1 MTIDK
6 LIKYCL
12 QYLELDTETDVMHT
26 SISELAENDTFVEY
40 MNNIENALFMGLT
53 RYSSS
58 NLLPI
63 KIYEFEEGQHTVEL
77 VVEKQIPRREPDGT
91 LKYKTTGEIDYR
103 TVRKPLAHSI
113 KEVFATDSEGNI
125 YSNIEYYTIGN
136 TVKIKKPRS
145 NYIYNVIYYP
155 AIHDLEFYYYLG
167 EIDVKNKEYYL
178 YTGEDN
184 IYDIELNDLGV
195 TDEMAINLKY
205 FVYSDLKLEDN
216 PNIANINKNYF
227 ETYLAS
233 LERNQVAYNQTE
245 LMNRANMDVYSDDS
259 VGYSKE
265 WRDVYGD

>member
-26 SISELAENDTFVEY
+26 SISELAENDTFAEY
-40 MNNIENALFMGLT
+40 MNNIENTLFMGLT

-63 KIYEFEEGQHTVEL
+63 KIYEFGEGQTSAEL
-77 VVEKQIPRREPDGT
+77 VVEREIPRRESNGD
-91 LKYKTTGEIDYR
+91 LKYETNGSVSYR
-103 TVRKPLAHSI
+103 KVTKPLAHSI
-113 KEVFATDSEGNI
+113 KEVFATDKQGNI
-125 YSNIEYYTIGN
+125 ISNIEYYIIGN
-136 TVKIKKPRS
+136 TVKIKKPKN
-145 NYIYNVIYYP
+145 NYQYNVIYYP
-155 AIHDLEFYYYLG
+155 AIHDFDFYLNVD
-167 EIDVKNKEYYL
+167 DV
-178 YTGEDN
+178 N

-205 FVYSDLKLEDN
+205 FVYSDLKLEEN

-227 ETYLAS
+227 ETYLTS
-233 LERNQVAYNQTE
+233 LERKQVSFNQTN
-245 LMNRANMDVYSDDS
+245 LVDRTNIDVYSEES
-259 VGYSKE
+259 VGFGKD